1 MQNNS
6 ENSPIRILAILEAKE
21 ETRQQLMNILIPL
34 VKPAREEEG
43 NISYDLYCSTENPNE
58 FLFDEV
64 WSNKEA
70 FNKHYESPKSYKD
83 REMVNSLLSKPL
95 QIKKYIEINN
105 TKLQNA

>member
-70 FNKHYESPKSYKD
+70 FNKHYKSPKSYKD
-83 REMVNSLLSKPL
+83 RDMVSSLLSKPL